1 MKFVIAALLGSAA
14 SFTMGEDL
22 KDAVYNY
29 AEAREDLHEA
39 MEFKAEQA
47 AASASAWYAA
57 NEANLTAKAEATANY
72 LEELKFDID
81 EATYEAKQEAMADA
95 EDLHDSMEALD
106 MAIADSFYMN
116 NQDLA
121 DAIEDAAESIQM
133 EAMAL
138 KAAMKNATADEKA
151 AVKANA
157 EALQASI
164 EHVQQIEAQVL
175 ASHEDEIM
183 AKIAEK
189 MAKLE
194 EIGEWLED
202 EMEELDHDLSSM
214 YAIEYF
220 DYEADVMR
228 TKVVFL

>member
-1 MKFVIAALLGSAA
+1 MKFIVAALLGSAA

-22 KDAVYNY
+22 KDAMYDY

-39 MEFKAEQA
+39 MEDRAEQA

-57 NEANLTAKAEATANY
+57 HEANITAKAEATAEY

-81 EATYEAKQEAMADA
+81 EATWEAKQEAMADA
-95 EDLHDSMEALD
+95 EYLHDSMEALD
-106 MAIADSFYMN
+106 RAMADAFYMN

-164 EHVQQIEAQVL
+164 EHVQEIEAQVL
-175 ASHEDEIM
+175 ASHEAEIT
-183 AKIAEK
+183 AAVEAK
-189 MAKLE
+189 MAKLK
-194 EIGEWLED
+194 EIAEWLED

-220 DYEADVMR
+220 DYESDRMM